1 MKDTRNLALAG
12 LFVAI
17 MLILGYLEK
26 ILSLGFGYGIKLG
39 LSNCVLLLCLYW
51 FGVPLSLTLMVTK
64 VLLSAILFGGMN
76 PITLSLSF
84 AGGLLSML
92 GMIAMIY
99 LMREVSPVGAGVVGG
114 VLHNVGQ
121 LLVAVL
127 LYRYPMLYTYAALL
141 VVIGG
146 VMGGITGTIVLR
158 LKFLLPYE
166 RRKQFGFAGKAE
178 ATNQVS

>member
-1 MKDTRNLALAG
+1 MKDTRNIALAG

-26 ILSLGFGYGIKLG
+26 VLSLGMGYGIKLG

-51 FGVPLSLTLMVTK
+51 FGVPLSLSLMVIK
-64 VLLSAILFGGMN
+64 VLLSAVLFGGMN

-84 AGGLLSML
+84 AGGILSML
-92 GMIAMIY
+92 GMILLIFVAKD
-99 LMREVSPVGAGVVGG
+99 VSPLGAGIVGG

-127 LYRYPMLYTYAALL
+127 VFKYPMFYTYAALL
-141 VVIGG
+141 IVVGG
-146 VMGGITGTIVLR
+146 VMGGITGTIVVR

-166 RRKQFGFAGKAE
+166 RRKKFGFATTTKTA
-178 ATNQVS
+178 